1 MAWLNAE
8 GKMKYKKAFGRD
20 ALSKLLEF
28 LYKNREEFNGY
39 YMYAH
44 NGGAFDFTVL
54 MNDCLLNHDKWKLNC
69 QPRPPRFFGSH
80 KNPWNILSEGA
91 DSLQFEKKEITRS

>member
-28 LYKNREEFNGY
+28 LY
-39 YMYAH
+39 
-44 NGGAFDFTVL
+44 
-54 MNDCLLNHDKWKLNC
+54 
-69 QPRPPRFFGSH
+69 
-80 KNPWNILSEGA
+80 GA
-91 DSLQFEKKEITRS
+91 DGADDGGGESLGG